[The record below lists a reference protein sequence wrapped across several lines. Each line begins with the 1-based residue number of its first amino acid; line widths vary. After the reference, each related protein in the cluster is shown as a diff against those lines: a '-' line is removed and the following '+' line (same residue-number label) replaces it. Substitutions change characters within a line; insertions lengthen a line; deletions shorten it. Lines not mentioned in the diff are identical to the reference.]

1 MSSDAELITVFR
13 SADED
18 ARDDAAAIR
27 ELLAAEGLQAIV
39 LDDSAPGVPE
49 GAWEVRVPPAQTAMA
64 EELIARANLPEAE
77 LPVGELSDLEM
88 ETVFRASSGTTSEL
102 EAMSVQGILEGAGIA
117 TVMIGDAV
125 LPNLAFEVR
134 VAKENA
140 GQARQVLEEDK
151 AGGLA
156 DRKSTRLNSSHR
168 H

>member
-27 ELLAAEGLQAIV
+27 ELLAAEGLQAVV

-49 GAWEVRVPPAQTAMA
+49 GAWEVQVPSAQTSMA
-64 EELIARANLPEAE
+64 EELIARSNLPDTPAE
-77 LPVGELSDLEM
+77 GSDSSDLDM

-102 EAMSVQGILEGAGIA
+102 EALSVQGILEGAGIA

-140 GQARQVLEEDK
+140 GQARQVLEEAK
-151 AGGLA
+151 AAGLA
-156 DRKSTRLNSSHR
+156 ADDGE
-168 H
+168 

>member
-27 ELLAAEGLQAIV
+27 ELLTAEGLQAVV

-49 GAWEVRVPPAQTAMA
+49 GAWEVQVPPAQTSMA
-64 EELIARANLPEAE
+64 EELIARSNLPDTPAE
-77 LPVGELSDLEM
+77 GSDSSDLDM

-140 GQARQVLEEDK
+140 GQARQVLEEAK
-151 AGGLA
+151 AAGLA
-156 DRKSTRLNSSHR
+156 ADDGE
-168 H
+168 